1 MNHLPGRYHPVYS
14 RDTVGI
20 IRADTRHASPLSKKN
35 GSPSPTRG
43 TTGSSVPP
51 AAGGDSD
58 RGATAGGASSSPP
71 KYLRVKFDDQ
81 TENMTYSERLL
92 ANMSKHY
99 RAGYHHQRDGDLFAR
114 RSRSPSERSGAAAAS
129 ASASSSSTS
138 YHPYYHHQPTRSAAI
153 TAAHM
158 LPAAAE
164 ILPPPPA
171 GTSHIAK
178 SATTQQTTML
188 PPTSTTK
195 TNPLLP
201 SSVLDSP
208 MPSRDVDSS
217 HFSPSAL
224 QGPPSA
230 GGALSRPVSSL
241 RQSAAARDDPMVAI
255 RNYLA
260 EKQLASSRADLGES
274 MSGMR
279 FYSHLRSQFEN
290 IDIPTTTTRGNGPLL
305 STVPSTTTT
314 SYNSSLRGYA
324 EPKSKIGGVP
334 AAVKEDELWKLYV

>member
-1 MNHLPGRYHPVYS
+1 VYIYRYMNHLPGRYHPVYS

-20 IRADTRHASPLSKKN
+20 IRTDTRHASPLSKKPQN
-35 GSPSPTRG
+35 VSPSPTRD
-43 TTGSSVPP
+43 TTTTASSRS
-51 AAGGDSD
+51 A
-58 RGATAGGASSSPP
+58 ATAGGAASPP

-92 ANMSKHY
+92 ASMSKHY

-114 RSRSPSERSGAAAAS
+114 RSRSPTERSGATA
-129 ASASSSSTS
+129 ASSSSATNA

-158 LPAAAE
+158 LPTAAE

-171 GTSHIAK
+171 GTTHLAK
-178 SATTQQTTML
+178 PTTTPQQTTV
-188 PPTSTTK
+188 K
-195 TNPLLP
+195 INPLLP

-208 MPSRDVDSS
+208 MPSRDIDSS
-217 HFSPSAL
+217 HLSASAL

-230 GGALSRPVSSL
+230 AGGALSRPAAVSSM
-241 RQSAAARDDPMVAI
+241 RSSAARDDPMVAI

-260 EKQLASSRADLGES
+260 EKQLANSRADLGES

-290 IDIPTTTTRGNGPLL
+290 IDIPTTSTRGNGPLL
-305 STVPSTTTT
+305 STVPSTTTAANAP
-314 SYNSSLRGYA
+314 YSSLLRGYA

-334 AAVKEDELWKLYV
+334 TAVKEDELWKLYV